1 MKSERTGR
9 NAPSV
14 PKRKTMLYIGQIFNH
29 NIMKRKTH
37 RHVQSKMVDDTIHQ
51 LLYEICHTTDKE
63 KVAECF
69 KLAIEYATD
78 SEKNKTIRKNK
89 PMDRVVIGLD
99 SDDYKEVLDLYP
111 ESKWLYIVSLDM
123 PHLYK
128 SIMSSGATFG
138 KTHLLIAD
146 LKINPSF
153 PFMTREIDYL
163 EKITELFCDGERNV
177 KWGLVKTNSVAK
189 IGIDIVYQEI

>member
-1 MKSERTGR
+1 MPPLFR
-9 NAPSV
+9 
-14 PKRKTMLYIGQIFNH
+14 RKTMLYIGQIFNH

-78 SEKNKTIRKNK
+78 TERNKSFRKSK
-89 PMDRVVIGLD
+89 PVDTVIIGLD
-99 SDDYKEVLDLYP
+99 ADDYSDVFDLYP
-111 ESKWLYIVSLDM
+111 KSKRLYIVSVDM

-128 SIMSSGATFG
+128 SIVSSCAAFG
-138 KTHLLIAD
+138 NTHLLIAN
-146 LKINPSF
+146 LKINPAF

-163 EKITELFCDGERNV
+163 EKITELFCDEEKNV

>member
-1 MKSERTGR
+1 MKKKER
-9 NAPSV
+9 
-14 PKRKTMLYIGQIFNH
+14 KQ
-29 NIMKRKTH
+29 
-37 RHVQSKMVDDTIHQ
+37 VQSKMIDDTIHQ
-51 LLYEICHTTDKE
+51 LLYEICHTTDKG
-63 KVAECF
+63 KVAESF

-111 ESKWLYIVSLDM
+111 ESKRLYIVSLDM

-153 PFMTREIDYL
+153 PFMTRGIDYL
-163 EKITELFCDGERNV
+163 EKTTELFCDGEKNV
-177 KWGLVKTNSVAK
+177 KWGLVKTNCVVRV
-189 IGIDIVYQEI
+189 GIDLIYQEL